1 MTRNPFSR
9 SLRARLVGATLST
22 AAIALAA
29 LVFLV
34 ALRSEQTLNEQAH
47 EISRWS
53 EAQLSGRL
61 LSDAKLA
68 AARLQMQ
75 REDVE
80 RRFATMAKRWD
91 VSKAVFSGN
100 TVAASELMRPA
111 LSLADLDG
119 AIAFDQNLRALTA
132 DRVEADLLTA
142 NSALARTP
150 LAAALRAMIARNDR
164 ERSTGF
170 MMSLRWDPALAGALA
185 ADETG
190 SLVDVFGQPLF
201 DEFGEVIGGLVGY
214 RVLRPRED
222 ILTAFSALS
231 GRDVLILD
239 GARLLSSAGAEMLGA
254 ELGAASASGLQ
265 PIAGAAKVARCIPA
279 AQETRLCVAAPLREL
294 EQIKNKVVG
303 IGEVSS
309 RSLLTTLCV
318 VAGLTLSL
326 MAIVLLFL
334 SSRITRPLV
343 RITQTVA
350 EVARG
355 NWHVAVPDVRREDE
369 VGDIARAVVVL
380 ERSLAERDQ
389 LRDDV
394 FAKNQIL
401 TEREAQLEEQN
412 ERFDAALNNMS
423 QGLCMFGANGRLKVS
438 NAQFLRIYGIASE
451 ALGSD
456 PNHSDVWLLAG
467 LADLAGGD
475 IGAHGRVTTA
485 TLADGRCIEIT
496 VQSMADGGWVE
507 THEDV
512 TTSVIAQARITHL
525 ATHDALTGLPNRTLL
540 GERLGSA
547 FSELAKGDRAVA
559 VICLDLDDFK
569 GVNDTLGHPAG
580 DELLRQVGGRL
591 TALSPPGSTV
601 ARLGGDEFAMV
612 LSGSELGDGVLRLAE
627 EALVQLRRPFLI
639 ADQFVSADA
648 SLGIAISTPTDAD
661 GDDLLRRADLALY
674 VAKADGGRRVR
685 AFEPEMEERQH
696 HRRWIERELRIAIAN
711 GQIELHYQPLFEL
724 ATNTV
729 TGFEALA
736 RWHHPERGMISPGEF
751 VPVAEATGLIDALGV
766 YVLRTACAAAMEW
779 PGALRVAVN
788 ISPAQFRE
796 GSIDQI
802 VEEVLHAT
810 RLPSQRLELEITE
823 SVILGQDQ
831 ATYEKLTRLRRLG
844 VRFSMDDF
852 GTGYSSLS
860 SLNSFRFDKI
870 KLDQSF
876 VRNLMERDEAAAIV
890 HVVAELGRSL
900 KITTTAEGVETE
912 EQLARLRASGFSE
925 VQGYLLSR
933 PIPAAGVAGFILAQC
948 TLSAA
953 A

>member
-1 MTRNPFSR
+1 VTRNPFSR

-34 ALRSEQTLNEQAH
+34 ALRSGQTLSEQAQ

-53 EAQLSGRL
+53 EAQLSNRL

-80 RRFATMAKRWD
+80 RRFATIAKRWD
-91 VSKAVFSGN
+91 IAKAVFSGN

-111 LSLADLDG
+111 LALADLDG
-119 AIAFDQNLRALTA
+119 VIAFDPNLRALTA
-132 DRVEADLLTA
+132 DRVEADLLAA
-142 NSALARTP
+142 NAGLDQTP
-150 LAAALRAMIARNDR
+150 LAAALRAMIAHNDR
-164 ERSTGF
+164 ERSVGF
-170 MMSLRWDPALAGALA
+170 LMSLPWNTPLARALA

-190 SLVDVFGQPLF
+190 SVVDVFGQPLF

-214 RVLRPRED
+214 RMLRPRED
-222 ILTAFSALS
+222 TLMAFSALS
-231 GRDVLILD
+231 GRDVLILA
-239 GARLLSSAGAEMLGA
+239 GSRLLSSAGAEMPGA
-254 ELGAASASGLQ
+254 ELGAASAAGLHV
-265 PIAGAAKVARCIPA
+265 IAGAEKVARCIPA
-279 AQETRLCVAAPLREL
+279 APENRLCVAAPLREL

-303 IGEVSS
+303 IGEASS

-318 VAGLTLSL
+318 VAGLTLCL
-326 MAIVLLFL
+326 VAIVLLFL
-334 SSRITRPLV
+334 SSRITHPLV

-438 NAQFLRIYGIASE
+438 NAQFLHIYGIAPE
-451 ALGSD
+451 VLGPDST
-456 PNHSDVWLLAG
+456 HSDVWSLAG
-467 LADLAGGD
+467 LADLAGRDRGEQ
-475 IGAHGRVTTA
+475 GRVTTA
-485 TLADGRCIEIT
+485 TLADGRCVEIT
-496 VQSMADGGWVE
+496 VQSMPDGGWVE

-525 ATHDALTGLPNRTLL
+525 ATHDALTGLPNRALL
-540 GERLGSA
+540 AERLAAA
-547 FSELAKGDRAVA
+547 FSEHAQGGRAVA

-580 DELLRQVGGRL
+580 DDLLRQVGGRL

-612 LSGSELGDGVLRLAE
+612 LSGSDLPDGALRLAE
-627 EALVQLRRPFLI
+627 EALIQLRRPFLL

-648 SLGIAISTPTDAD
+648 SLGIAISAASDAD

-674 VAKADGGRRVR
+674 VAKADSSRRVR

-696 HRRWIERELRIAIAN
+696 HRRWIERELRVAIAN
-711 GQIELHYQPLFEL
+711 GQIELHYQPLFDL
-724 ATNTV
+724 ATNAV

-736 RWHHPERGMISPGEF
+736 RWPHPERGMISPGEF

-779 PGALRVAVN
+779 PGTLRVAVN

-796 GSIDQI
+796 GNIDQI
-802 VEEVLHAT
+802 VEEVLQAT

-823 SVILGQDQ
+823 SVILSQDK
-831 ATYEKLTRLRRLG
+831 ATYEMLTRLRRLG

-912 EQLARLRASGFSE
+912 EQLARLRASGFCE

-933 PIPAAGVAGFILAQC
+933 PIPAAAVAGFIRAQS

>member
-1 MTRNPFSR
+1 VTRNPFSH

-34 ALRSEQTLNEQAH
+34 ALRSGQTLSEQAQ

-53 EAQLSGRL
+53 EAQLSNRL

-80 RRFATMAKRWD
+80 RRFATIAKRWD
-91 VSKAVFSGN
+91 ISKAVFSGN

-111 LSLADLDG
+111 LTLADLDG
-119 AIAFDQNLRALTA
+119 VIAFDLNLRALTA
-132 DRVEADLLTA
+132 DRVEADLLAANTA
-142 NSALARTP
+142 LDRTP
-150 LAAALRAMIARNDR
+150 LAAALRAMMAHNDR
-164 ERSTGF
+164 ERSVGF
-170 MMSLRWDPALAGALA
+170 LLSLPWDVPLAGALA

-214 RVLRPRED
+214 RMLRPRENT
-222 ILTAFSALS
+222 LMAFSALS
-231 GRDVLILD
+231 GRDVLIL
-239 GARLLSSAGAEMLGA
+239 AG
-254 ELGAASASGLQ
+254 
-265 PIAGAAKVARCIPA
+265 ARCIPA
-279 AQETRLCVAAPLREL
+279 VQEIRLCVAAPLREL
-294 EQIKNKVVG
+294 EQIRDKVVG
-303 IGEVSS
+303 IGEASS

-318 VAGLTLSL
+318 VAGLTLCL
-326 MAIVLLFL
+326 VAIVLLFL

-423 QGLCMFGANGRLKVS
+423 QGLCMFGPNGRLKVS
-438 NAQFLRIYGIASE
+438 NAQFLQIYGIAPE
-451 ALGSD
+451 ALGPD
-456 PNHSDVWLLAG
+456 PGHSDVWSVAG
-467 LADLAGGD
+467 LADLAGRD
-475 IGAHGRVTTA
+475 RDEQGRVTTA
-485 TLADGRCIEIT
+485 TLADGRCVEIT

-525 ATHDALTGLPNRTLL
+525 ATHDALTGLPNRALL
-540 GERLGSA
+540 AERLAAA
-547 FSELAKGDRAVA
+547 FSEHARGGRAVA

-580 DELLRQVGGRL
+580 DDLLRQVGGRL

-612 LSGSELGDGVLRLAE
+612 LSGTDLPDDALRLAE
-627 EALVQLRRPFLI
+627 EALFQLRRPFLL
-639 ADQFVSADA
+639 ADQFVAADA
-648 SLGIAISTPTDAD
+648 SLGIAISAASDAD

-696 HRRWIERELRIAIAN
+696 HRRWIERELRIAIAT

-724 ATNTV
+724 AGNTV

-751 VPVAEATGLIDALGV
+751 VPVAEATGLIDALGI

-779 PGALRVAVN
+779 PGTLRVAVN

-796 GSIDQI
+796 GKIDQI
-802 VEEVLHAT
+802 VEEVLQAT

-823 SVILGQDQ
+823 SVILSQDQ
-831 ATYEKLTRLRRLG
+831 ATYEMLTRLRRLG

-912 EQLARLRASGFSE
+912 EQLARLRASGFCE

-933 PIPAAGVAGFILAQC
+933 PIPAAAVAGFIRAQ
-948 TLSAA
+948 TNLSAA

>member
-1 MTRNPFSR
+1 
-9 SLRARLVGATLST
+9 
-22 AAIALAA
+22 
-29 LVFLV
+29 
-34 ALRSEQTLNEQAH
+34 
-47 EISRWS
+47 
-53 EAQLSGRL
+53 
-61 LSDAKLA
+61 
-68 AARLQMQ
+68 
-75 REDVE
+75 
-80 RRFATMAKRWD
+80 
-91 VSKAVFSGN
+91 
-100 TVAASELMRPA
+100 
-111 LSLADLDG
+111 
-119 AIAFDQNLRALTA
+119 
-132 DRVEADLLTA
+132 
-142 NSALARTP
+142 
-150 LAAALRAMIARNDR
+150 
-164 ERSTGF
+164 
-170 MMSLRWDPALAGALA
+170 
-185 ADETG
+185 
-190 SLVDVFGQPLF
+190 
-201 DEFGEVIGGLVGY
+201 
-214 RVLRPRED
+214 
-222 ILTAFSALS
+222 
-231 GRDVLILD
+231 
-239 GARLLSSAGAEMLGA
+239 
-254 ELGAASASGLQ
+254 
-265 PIAGAAKVARCIPA
+265 
-279 AQETRLCVAAPLREL
+279 
-294 EQIKNKVVG
+294 
-303 IGEVSS
+303 
-309 RSLLTTLCV
+309 
-318 VAGLTLSL
+318 
-326 MAIVLLFL
+326 
-334 SSRITRPLV
+334 
-343 RITQTVA
+343 
-350 EVARG
+350 
-355 NWHVAVPDVRREDE
+355 
-369 VGDIARAVVVL
+369 VVVL
-380 ERSLAERDQ
+380 KRSLAERDQ

-456 PNHSDVWLLAG
+456 PNHSDVWSLAG
-467 LADLAGGD
+467 LADLAGRD
-475 IGAHGRVTTA
+475 IDAHGRVTTA
-485 TLADGRCIEIT
+485 TLNDGRCVEIT

-540 GERLGSA
+540 AERLGLA
-547 FSELAKGDRAVA
+547 FSELAKGGGAVA

-580 DELLRQVGGRL
+580 DDLLRQVGGRL

-612 LSGSELGDGVLRLAE
+612 LSGSELEHGALKLAE
-627 EALVQLRRPFLI
+627 AALVQLRRPFLI

-648 SLGIAISTPTDAD
+648 SLGIAISTSTDAD

-685 AFEPEMEERQH
+685 AFEPGMEERQH

-796 GSIDQI
+796 GNIDQI

-831 ATYEKLTRLRRLG
+831 TTYEKLTRLRRLG

-925 VQGYLLSR
+925 AQGYLLSR

-948 TLSAA
+948 SLSAA

>member
-1 MTRNPFSR
+1 MTHNPFSR

-22 AAIALAA
+22 AAIAHTA
-29 LVFLV
+29 LVSLV
-34 ALRSEQTLNEQAH
+34 ALRSGQTLSEQGQ

-111 LSLADLDG
+111 LALADIDG
-119 AIAFDQNLRALTA
+119 VIAFDINLRALTA
-132 DRVEADLLTA
+132 DRVDAELLSANTA
-142 NSALARTP
+142 LGRTTLASS
-150 LAAALRAMIARNDR
+150 LRAMMSRNDR
-164 ERSTGF
+164 DRSVGF
-170 MMSLRWDPALAGALA
+170 VLTLHWDEALAGALA
-185 ADETG
+185 ADESG
-190 SLVDVFGQPLF
+190 SVADIFGQPLF
-201 DEFGEVIGGLVGY
+201 DDFGEVIGGLVGY
-214 RVLRPRED
+214 RILRPRETT
-222 ILTAFSALS
+222 LEAFSALS
-231 GRDVLILD
+231 GRDVLILS
-239 GARLLSSAGAEMLGA
+239 GSRVLSSAGAEMPDAALGAPSRSGLQTVLGA
-254 ELGAASASGLQ
+254 E
-265 PIAGAAKVARCIPA
+265 KVARCIPT
-279 AQETRLCVAAPLREL
+279 EHDIRLCVAAPLREL
-294 EQIKNKVVG
+294 DQIKDKVVG
-303 IGEVSS
+303 IGEESS

-318 VAGLTLSL
+318 VAGLTLFL
-326 MAIVLLFL
+326 VAIVLLFL
-334 SSRITRPLV
+334 SNRITRPLV
-343 RITQTVA
+343 RITQTVS

-355 NWHVAVPDVRREDE
+355 NWHVNVPDVSREDE

-380 ERSLAERDQ
+380 EHSLAERDQ

-394 FAKNQIL
+394 FRKNAIL
-401 TEREAQLEEQN
+401 TQREVQLEEQN

-423 QGLCMFGANGRLKVS
+423 QGLCMFGASGRLKVF
-438 NAQFLRIYGIASE
+438 NAQFLGIYGIAPE
-451 ALGSD
+451 TLGAG
-456 PNHSDVWLLAG
+456 PTHAEVKAMAG
-467 LADLAGGD
+467 LVDQFGQGR
-475 IGAHGRVTTA
+475 GVQGRVTTA
-485 TLADGRCIEIT
+485 TLADGRCVEIT
-496 VQSMADGGWVE
+496 VQPMADGGWVE

-525 ATHDALTGLPNRTLL
+525 ATHDALTGLPNRALL
-540 GERLGSA
+540 AERLAAA
-547 FSELAKGDRAVA
+547 FSEHAQGGRPVA

-569 GVNDTLGHPAG
+569 GVNDTVGHPAG
-580 DELLRQVGGRL
+580 DDLLRQVGARL

-601 ARLGGDEFAMV
+601 ARLGGDEFALV
-612 LSGSELGDGVLRLAE
+612 LSGSDLADGALRLAE
-627 EALVQLRRPFLI
+627 EALAQLRRPFII
-639 ADQFVSADA
+639 ADQFVAADA
-648 SLGIAISTPTDAD
+648 SLGIAVSSALDAE

-674 VAKADGGRRVR
+674 VAKAEGGRRVR

-696 HRRWIERELRIAIAN
+696 QRRWLERELRLAIDS

-751 VPVAEATGLIDALGV
+751 IPVAEATGLIDALGV
-766 YVLRTACAAAMEW
+766 YVLKTACAAAMQW
-779 PGALRVAVN
+779 PGTLRVAVN

-796 GSIDQI
+796 GNLDQL
-802 VEEVLHAT
+802 VEEVLRT
-810 RLPSQRLELEITE
+810 TQLPSQRLELEITE
-823 SVILGQDQ
+823 SVILNQDQ
-831 ATYEKLTRLRRLG
+831 ATHDMLTRLRRLG

-900 KITTTAEGVETE
+900 KITTTAEGVETA

-933 PIPAAGVAGFILAQC
+933 PIPAAGVAAFILAQNN
-948 TLSAA
+948 LSAA